1 MVLHGNTTRQKHDSR
16 HRTDRRRATA
26 TASATRDP
34 HGASRPHGA
43 ILAALAPA
51 GWPTARRGGRLT
63 SHVSARPWTSG
74 PCAAAE
80 TEQRA
85 KQDAFALCGILGALE
100 AFLPYYLLPGSLA
113 LAPWPNCFTP
123 YWGAMRLLAALD
135 DEDVEGGGG
144 GGGEGRRGAS
154 GGTDSVPVTGGSG
167 AAAEV

>member
-1 MVLHGNTTRQKHDSR
+1 MQLQKRSKEQSKTLLLFVGFWVR
-16 HRTDRRRATA
+16 
-26 TASATRDP
+26 
-34 HGASRPHGA
+34 SRP
-43 ILAALAPA
+43 
-51 GWPTARRGGRLT
+51 
-63 SHVSARPWTSG
+63 
-74 PCAAAE
+74 
-80 TEQRA
+80 
-85 KQDAFALCGILGALE
+85 
-100 AFLPYYLLPGSLA
+100 LPYYLLPGSLA